1 MHWPARAKN
10 RVADIPQTDDDIAPM
25 RMPLAKGGHRC
36 HLLPMSDQV
45 EILIHDCLGVEAVRA
60 STRHSFAKHS
70 HETFGIGL
78 MFAGAQKSASGRGM
92 VEAGAGNIITVNP
105 REIHD
110 GHPIGDQPRSW
121 NMLYFDPSVIAQAAS
136 DLPGGTSDSY
146 EFTRP
151 VMDQPHVRTCFAALF
166 DAITHGTE
174 AATKLRRD
182 EMLVLLLHHALLAPD
197 AVTSSHETRRAVANV
212 RIKRARSLLDDCP
225 AQAHSLDDLSN
236 ATGLSRFQTLRE
248 FTRATGLTP
257 HAYLIQRRIDL
268 ARTLIRAGQPL
279 ADIAHSTGFAD
290 QSHLNRHFV
299 RAFGLTPGRYARAV
313 REN

>member
-1 MHWPARAKN
+1 
-10 RVADIPQTDDDIAPM
+10 
-25 RMPLAKGGHRC
+25 
-36 HLLPMSDQV
+36 MSDLV
-45 EILIHDCLGVEAVRA
+45 EILCHDCPGVEAVRA
-60 STRHSFAKHS
+60 RTRHSFAKHS

-78 MFAGAQKSASGRGM
+78 MFSGAQKSASGRGM

-110 GHPIGDQPRSW
+110 GHPIGDAARGW
-121 NMLYFDPSVIAQAAS
+121 NMLYFDPALIANTAS
-136 DLPGGTSDSY
+136 DMSDGASRHY

-151 VMDQPHVRTCFAALF
+151 VMDHPQVRQCFATLF
-166 DAITHGTE
+166 DAIAHGT
-174 AATKLRRD
+174 ADATRLRRE
-182 EMLVLLLHHALLAPD
+182 EMLLLLLHHAL
-197 AVTSSHETRRAVANV
+197 SHSGDGPAKPATRTAVAHA
-212 RIKRARSLLDDCP
+212 RIKRAKALLDDCP
-225 AQAHSLDDLSN
+225 ADLHSLDDLSDV
-236 ATGLSRFQTLRE
+236 TGLSKFQTVRE

-268 ARTLIRAGQPL
+268 ARDLIRAGQPL
-279 ADIAHSTGFAD
+279 ADIAHRAGFAD